1 MKSIIY
7 LQKGFGCVVAYI
19 TFPICYWRFV
29 ANVFMIEV
37 GPFGYGFQDSIRSGH
52 EAFARVTVKP

>member
-1 MKSIIY
+1 MSNIE
-7 LQKGFGCVVAYI
+7 VAYI

-29 ANVFMIEV
+29 ANVFMIEI